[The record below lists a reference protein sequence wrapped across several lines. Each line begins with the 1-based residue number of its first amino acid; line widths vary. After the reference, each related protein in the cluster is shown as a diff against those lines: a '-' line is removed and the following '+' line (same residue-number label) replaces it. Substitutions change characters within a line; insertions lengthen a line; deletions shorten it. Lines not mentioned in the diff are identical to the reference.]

1 MPHTKSTYFFAFII
15 FLFSISLASAKE
27 QELIVS
33 TNTLVADSGSVH
45 IQLTLI
51 NRGKSTIYDV
61 QPMIHFHHTMAMM
74 SKIAQLDPG
83 QSITLENKD
92 HPIVLRSGRYPLVIM
107 TNYKS
112 IQKEKSHTQID
123 MNSFYFREELDS
135 AIAGEIYSTGNSNES
150 FLEITLK
157 NNSESFKNIRLMLL
171 LPYGLIADELGQMMG
186 LTIRG
191 GQEKR
196 IKVGVKLKEGALA
209 RVYPVHL
216 MIEYGEMLN
225 HYTTEVASEV
235 DLRSFQ
241 ERTAIIPALGAFV
254 VLIVMIVIVYFRK
267 KITLPL

>member
-1 MPHTKSTYFFAFII
+1 MSHTKSAYFFAFI
-15 FLFSISLASAKE
+15 LFSCFISLASATE
-27 QELIVS
+27 QGLVVS
-33 TNTLVADSGSVH
+33 TNTLVTDSGGVH

-51 NRGKSTIYDV
+51 NRGKSAIYDV

-74 SKIAQLDPG
+74 SKIVQLDSG
-83 QSITLENKD
+83 QKITFENED

-107 TNYKS
+107 TNYKLMK
-112 IQKEKSHTQID
+112 KEKSHTQID
-123 MNSFYFREELDS
+123 MNSFYFREELES

-225 HYTTEVASEV
+225 HYTTEIASEI
-235 DLRSFQ
+235 DFRSFQ

-254 VLIVMIVIVYFRK
+254 ALIVMIVIVYFRK
-267 KITLPL
+267 KRTLSL

>member
-1 MPHTKSTYFFAFII
+1 MSHTKSAYFFAFI
-15 FLFSISLASAKE
+15 LFSCFISLASATE
-27 QELIVS
+27 QGLVVS
-33 TNTLVADSGSVH
+33 TNTLVTDSGGVH

-51 NRGKSTIYDV
+51 NRGKSAIYDV

-74 SKIAQLDPG
+74 SKIVQLDSG
-83 QSITLENKD
+83 QKITFENED

-107 TNYKS
+107 TNYKLMK
-112 IQKEKSHTQID
+112 KEKSHTQIHMD
-123 MNSFYFREELDS
+123 SFYFREELES

-225 HYTTEVASEV
+225 HYTTEIASEI
-235 DLRSFQ
+235 DFRSFQ

-254 VLIVMIVIVYFRK
+254 ALIVMIAIVYFRK
-267 KITLPL
+267 KITLSL

>member
-1 MPHTKSTYFFAFII
+1 MSHTKSAYFFAFI
-15 FLFSISLASAKE
+15 LFSCFISLASATE
-27 QELIVS
+27 QGLVVS
-33 TNTLVADSGSVH
+33 TNTLVTDSGGVH

-51 NRGKSTIYDV
+51 NRGKSAIYDV

-74 SKIAQLDPG
+74 SKIVQLDPG
-83 QSITLENKD
+83 QRITFENED

-123 MNSFYFREELDS
+123 MNSFYFREELES
-135 AIAGEIYSTGNSNES
+135 AIAGEIYSTGTSNES

-225 HYTTEVASEV
+225 HYTTEVASKV
-235 DLRSFQ
+235 DFRSFQ
-241 ERTAIIPALGAFV
+241 ERTAIIPALGALV
-254 VLIVMIVIVYFRK
+254 VLIVMIAIVYFRK
-267 KITLPL
+267 KITLSR

>member
-1 MPHTKSTYFFAFII
+1 MSHTKSAYFFAFI
-15 FLFSISLASAKE
+15 LFSCFISLASATE
-27 QELIVS
+27 RGLVVS
-33 TNTLVADSGSVH
+33 TNTLVTDSGGVH

-51 NRGKSTIYDV
+51 NRGKSAIYDV

-74 SKIAQLDPG
+74 SKIVQLDPG
-83 QSITLENKD
+83 QRITFENED

-123 MNSFYFREELDS
+123 MNSFYFREELES

-196 IKVGVKLKEGALA
+196 VKVGVRLKEGALA
-209 RVYPVHL
+209 SIYPVHL
-216 MIEYGEMLN
+216 MVEYGEMLN
-225 HYTTEVASEV
+225 HYTTEVASEI
-235 DLRSFQ
+235 DFRSFQ
-241 ERTAIIPALGAFV
+241 DRTAIIPALGAFV
-254 VLIVMIVIVYFRK
+254 VLIVIIVIAYFRK
-267 KITLPL
+267 KIALSL

>member
-92 HPIVLRSGRYPLVIM
+92 HPKVLRGGRYPLVIM
-107 TNYKS
+107 TNY
-112 IQKEKSHTQID
+112 
-123 MNSFYFREELDS
+123 R
-135 AIAGEIYSTGNSNES
+135 
-150 FLEITLK
+150 
-157 NNSESFKNIRLMLL
+157 
-171 LPYGLIADELGQMMG
+171 
-186 LTIRG
+186 
-191 GQEKR
+191 
-196 IKVGVKLKEGALA
+196 
-209 RVYPVHL
+209 
-216 MIEYGEMLN
+216 
-225 HYTTEVASEV
+225 
-235 DLRSFQ
+235 
-241 ERTAIIPALGAFV
+241 
-254 VLIVMIVIVYFRK
+254 
-267 KITLPL
+267 

>member
-1 MPHTKSTYFFAFII
+1 MSHTKSAYFFAFI
-15 FLFSISLASAKE
+15 LFSCFISLASATE
-27 QELIVS
+27 QGLVVS
-33 TNTLVADSGSVH
+33 TNTLVTDSGGVH

-51 NRGKSTIYDV
+51 NRGKSAIYDV

-74 SKIAQLDPG
+74 SKIVQLDPG
-83 QSITLENKD
+83 QRITFENED

-107 TNYKS
+107 TNYKLMK
-112 IQKEKSHTQID
+112 KEKSHTQIHMD
-123 MNSFYFREELDS
+123 SFYFREELES
-135 AIAGEIYSTGNSNES
+135 SIAGEIYSTGNSNES

-225 HYTTEVASEV
+225 HYTTEVASKV
-235 DLRSFQ
+235 DFRSFQ
-241 ERTAIIPALGAFV
+241 ERTAIIPALGALV
-254 VLIVMIVIVYFRK
+254 VLIVMIAIVYFRK
-267 KITLPL
+267 KITLSL